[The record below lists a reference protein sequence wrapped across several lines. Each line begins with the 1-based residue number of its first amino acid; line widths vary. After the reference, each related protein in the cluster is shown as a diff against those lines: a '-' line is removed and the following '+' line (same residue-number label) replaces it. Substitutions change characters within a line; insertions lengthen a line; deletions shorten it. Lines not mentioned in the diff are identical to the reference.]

1 MDIAG
6 LDNGMIT
13 RLHQHFSE
21 SSNYEDAL
29 KMLEY
34 DMLYGDQSVYKGELP
49 YQPTD
54 IRMGLREIRITGARC
69 GEKLLSVYGENFTKS
84 SSVCL
89 NGASCYTEFVSP
101 TELLAVAGARE
112 GDQIT
117 VQQVSE
123 GISVS
128 QTEPLTVD
136 ETHMA
141 KQ

>member
-1 MDIAG
+1 M
-6 LDNGMIT
+6 
-13 RLHQHFSE
+13 
-21 SSNYEDAL
+21 
-29 KMLEY
+29 
-34 DMLYGDQSVYKGELP
+34 
-49 YQPTD
+49 
-54 IRMGLREIRITGARC
+54 
-69 GEKLLSVYGENFTKS
+69 
-84 SSVCL
+84 
-89 NGASCYTEFVSP
+89 
-101 TELLAVAGARE
+101 AGARE